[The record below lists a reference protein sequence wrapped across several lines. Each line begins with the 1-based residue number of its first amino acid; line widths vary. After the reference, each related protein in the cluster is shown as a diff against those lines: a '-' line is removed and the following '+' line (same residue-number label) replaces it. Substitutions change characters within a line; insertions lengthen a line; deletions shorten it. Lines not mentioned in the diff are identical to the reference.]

1 MKKLLFLYLIL
12 LPLMMVSCKDDSG
25 EFIGQ
30 YYTDA
35 QLTTALRTCLTA
47 AKDTALNKLCVPDG
61 FNGSETYRVTL
72 PENADFR
79 TLADILTAQEKGY
92 LTDTLTARIN
102 RACELSGNA
111 LSAAFNSSISS
122 LTFPDPSLLVYSSS
136 SDAATSYFCT
146 NCGAAMLASAA
157 SILSEQMQSTG
168 ASRTWTEMQS
178 AYHDATSTFLN
189 YDLTG
194 FAATSLLNAVYAEM
208 AQEEGLIR
216 TDSYHARAGNLSA
229 FRK

>member
-111 LSAAFNSSISS
+111 LSAAF
-122 LTFPDPSLLVYSSS
+122 SS

-146 NCGAAMLASAA
+146 TCGAAMLASAA

-178 AYHDATSTFLN
+178 AYYDATSTFLN